1 MVELVASITVTT
13 VDVIVENIVLLDS
26 STKDV
31 VKASSVGVRA
41 VEDWLSEENN
51 VSEESTVV
59 SEVLL
64 DIEPS
69 LGVGIISVELVKDI
83 KMTDDENVS
92 PVIDVNTEVVP
103 RAAVGAGVMEVEACS
118 EVDWTVREDVGS
130 PVDDRD

>member
-1 MVELVASITVTT
+1 MIELVASVAVTT
-13 VDVIVENIVLLDS
+13 LDVIVENIVLLDS

-31 VKASSVGVRA
+31 VKASSVGVIA

-83 KMTDDENVS
+83 TMTDDENMS

-103 RAAVGAGVMEVEACS
+103 GAVVGAGVMEVAACS
-118 EVDWTVREDVGS
+118 EVGWTVREDVGS
-130 PVDDRD
+130 PVADRD